1 MDRLRPILG
10 MLRFECK
17 DAGFDCKAVF
27 LAKTEEELN
36 NQIGQHAID
45 AHGLEAS
52 DFAPELMRKVKASIR
67 RS

>member
-1 MDRLRPILG
+1 

-27 LAKTEEELN
+27 IAKTEDELN
-36 NQIGQHAID
+36 KQIGQHAID
-45 AHGLEAS
+45 VHSLEPN
-52 DFAPELMRKVKASIR
+52 DFTPELLRKVKASIR

>member
-1 MDRLRPILG
+1 

-27 LAKTEEELN
+27 SAKTEEELN
-36 NQIGQHAID
+36 DQIGKHAID
-45 AHGLEAS
+45 VHGLEAD
-52 DFAPELMRKVKASIR
+52 DFTPELMRKVKASIH